1 MLIVSIMNPFTWKR
15 QLNVDPRTQVVKEL
29 TYPSVE
35 VHHGLTARRRQEVV
49 SVTLSEKESVRIA
62 KALCASRRQVERW
75 AKAARW
81 PYSRM
86 ERRVGQPGKKC
97 EGVRKELM
105 DGGRE
110 THLFHPITGVFALV
124 ATSAVSAVASMSRTI
139 VVLEACSATRFHGAA
154 AAQRRG
160 WAFAHLVGND
170 LVEATIHAVEHCE

>member
-1 MLIVSIMNPFTWKR
+1 M
-15 QLNVDPRTQVVKEL
+15 
-29 TYPSVE
+29 
-35 VHHGLTARRRQEVV
+35 V

-62 KALCASRRQVERW
+62 KALCASRRQVERR

-81 PYSRM
+81 LYSRM
-86 ERRVGQPGKKC
+86 ERRVGQPVKKC
-97 EGVRKELM
+97 ESVRSRLM

-124 ATSAVSAVASMSRTI
+124 ATSAVSAVTADASMSRTI

-154 AAQRRG
+154 AAQRRV

-170 LVEATIHAVEHCE
+170 LVETTIHAVEHCG